1 MRNCSPPRST
11 RIITNYT
18 IQDNCD
24 CLCHFPEE
32 CKLSNINCESCRQN
46 NDVCQKLVSIHC
58 MPSCDSNSPSPPRI
72 NSDSNI
78 NRIFK
83 KYQRNMS
90 SDCLCICENMCSC
103 PCHSVT
109 CICCPC
115 GKDRQDAQASKI
127 NYYKNLYEQVKSE
140 LECEKRKNDK
150 MMYDKQMQKNDLQ
163 SFENEQKNLLS
174 ENERLKQKLE
184 DAMQRLEQEEENN
197 NKRDQELF
205 EFKQQELPKLQESYE
220 NLIKKIKDE
229 NANQINYLKNQL
241 NNLSKENVTSKFQ
254 LKRKLEDER
263 NSLDKIIE
271 DLNNELND
279 LKMELDNKNNML
291 NDLKNVNDDLNNQ
304 LEDITSRY
312 NKDIKDLKN
321 QNTKLNQTIQMNLND
336 IKK

>member
-229 NANQINYLKNQL
+229 NANQKKIN
-241 NNLSKENVTSKFQ
+241 
-254 LKRKLEDER
+254 
-263 NSLDKIIE
+263 
-271 DLNNELND
+271 
-279 LKMELDNKNNML
+279 
-291 NDLKNVNDDLNNQ
+291 
-304 LEDITSRY
+304 
-312 NKDIKDLKN
+312 
-321 QNTKLNQTIQMNLND
+321 
-336 IKK
+336 